1 MNRGHS
7 QAIYRNSKWKKK
19 KGKDASER
27 KASTIVEGFLFC
39 FPNRLVKME
48 KVWNGH
54 CLILPMRV

>member
-1 MNRGHS
+1 MVGNL
-7 QAIYRNSKWKKK
+7 QKFKVEKKK
-19 KGKDASER
+19 KEKMLSER
-27 KASTIVEGFLFC
+27 QKHNSRGFVC